1 MRFVAFGLA
10 VAGLLGAAIFMVRFA
25 ILARRVADLP
35 TSMRLN
41 PFNVLASR
49 HRWTPEME
57 AVERKAA
64 AGIAAFIAG
73 VVLFA
78 LMSVL
83 GSR

>member
-10 VAGLLGAAIFMVRFA
+10 AAGLLGAAIFMVRFA
-25 ILARRVADLP
+25 MLARRVPDLP
-35 TSMRLN
+35 TSMRMN
-41 PFNVLASR
+41 PFNVLTSR

-64 AGIAAFIAG
+64 VSVAAFIAG
-73 VVLFA
+73 VLLFA

-83 GSR
+83 GSG